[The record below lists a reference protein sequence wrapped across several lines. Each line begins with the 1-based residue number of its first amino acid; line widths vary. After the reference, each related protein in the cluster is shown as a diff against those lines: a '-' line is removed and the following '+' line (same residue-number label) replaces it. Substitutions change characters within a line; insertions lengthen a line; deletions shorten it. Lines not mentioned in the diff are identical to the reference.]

1 MFQNKLVNMALI
13 ILIAIT
19 LLGVAAFFMYMYTF
33 APAKQTNGAE
43 VVKALNADEMKE
55 YSVDTEDITTNLL
68 TNNFVVV
75 RFSITADG
83 KDGKAELEKRLP
95 QVKQVIIKSLAG
107 LTPEDLKG
115 TEGINKLEAKVLNDV
130 NSIMQDGRIILVSTT
145 NLKKT

>member
-19 LLGVAAFFMYMYTF
+19 LLGVAAFFGYMSKI
-33 APAKQTNGAE
+33 APPTTANGVE

-55 YSVDTEDITTNLL
+55 YSVDTDDITTNLL

-83 KDGKAELEKRLP
+83 KKSKAELEKRLP
-95 QVKQVIIKSLAG
+95 QVKQVIIKTLAG
-107 LTPEDLKG
+107 LTPDDLKG
-115 TEGINKLEAKVLNDV
+115 TEGINKLEAKVLGDV
-130 NSIMQDGRIILVSTT
+130 NTIMQDGRIVLVTTT
-145 NLKKT
+145 NLKKP

>member
-19 LLGVAAFFMYMYTF
+19 LLGVAGFFGYMSII
-33 APAKQTNGAE
+33 APSTTANGAE

-55 YSVDTEDITTNLL
+55 YSVDTDDITTNLL

-83 KDGKAELEKRLP
+83 KKSKAELEKRLP
-95 QVKQVIIKSLAG
+95 QVKQVIIKTLAG
-107 LTPEDLKG
+107 LTPDDLKG
-115 TEGINKLEAKVLNDV
+115 TEGINKLEAKVLGDV
-130 NSIMQDGRIILVSTT
+130 NTIMQDGRIVLVTTT
-145 NLKKT
+145 NLKKP

>member
-19 LLGVAAFFMYMYTF
+19 LLGVAGFFGYMSKI
-33 APAKQTNGAE
+33 APSTTANGAE

-55 YSVDTEDITTNLL
+55 YSVDTDDITTNLL

-83 KDGKAELEKRLP
+83 KKSKAELEKRLP
-95 QVKQVIIKSLAG
+95 QVKQVIIKTLAG
-107 LTPEDLKG
+107 LTPDDLKG
-115 TEGINKLEAKVLNDV
+115 TEGINKLEAKVLGDV
-130 NSIMQDGRIILVSTT
+130 NTIMQDGRIVLVTTT
-145 NLKKT
+145 NLKKP

>member
-19 LLGVAAFFMYMYTF
+19 LLGVAGFFGYMSII
-33 APAKQTNGAE
+33 APSNPANGAE

-75 RFSITADG
+75 RFNITTDG
-83 KDGKAELEKRLP
+83 KKGKAELEKRLP
-95 QVKQVIIKSLAG
+95 QVKQAIIKTLAG
-107 LTPEDLKG
+107 LTPDDLKG
-115 TEGINKLEAKVLNDV
+115 TEGINKLEAKVLGDV
-130 NSIMQDGRIILVSTT
+130 NTIMQEGRIVLVSTT